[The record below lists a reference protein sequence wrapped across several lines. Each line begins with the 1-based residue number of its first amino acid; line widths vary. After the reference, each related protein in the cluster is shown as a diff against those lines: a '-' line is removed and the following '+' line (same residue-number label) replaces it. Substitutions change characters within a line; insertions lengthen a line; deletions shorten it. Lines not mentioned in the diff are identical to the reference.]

1 MLLTSLLLS
10 PLRLTPLLLIPVRLS
25 PLLFMLSLATPWLI
39 AAPPAELEYPTIQ
52 GHGGVFRI
60 AGKPELPRNGSK
72 VVVDVTSGGE
82 EGGVNQGFARAARFV
97 NLFAL
102 GGVKDFQM
110 AIVLHG
116 AATKEALS
124 DEAYS
129 KLFGKANPNRDLIR
143 QLRKAGVQI
152 LVCGQ
157 ALMHAGYDP
166 SQAAAEIDVALSAAT
181 AVINRQMQGYG
192 TLSIP

>member
-1 MLLTSLLLS
+1 MRFRLLLLAS
-10 PLRLTPLLLIPVRLS
+10 A
-25 PLLFMLSLATPWLI
+25 LATPWLT
-39 AAPPAELEYPTIQ
+39 AAPPAELEYPLIKD
-52 GHGGVFRI
+52 HGGVFRI
-60 AGKPELPRNGSK
+60 AGKPELPRGDSK
-72 VVVDVTSGGE
+72 VVVDVTAGDE
-82 EGGVNQGFARAARFV
+82 EGGVNKGFARAARFV

-129 KLFGKANPNRDLIR
+129 RLFGKANPNRALIR
-143 QLRKAGVQI
+143 QLRDAGVQI

-157 ALMHAGYDP
+157 ALNHAGYDP
-166 SQAAAEIDVALSAAT
+166 SQAAPEIDVALSAAT

-192 TLSIP
+192 FLPIE

>member
-1 MLLTSLLLS
+1 MRFTRLLLTLA
-10 PLRLTPLLLIPVRLS
+10 
-25 PLLFMLSLATPWLI
+25 LATPWLQ
-39 AAPPAELEYPTIQ
+39 AAPPAELEYPKIQ

-60 AGKPELPRNGSK
+60 SGKPELPRNGSK
-72 VVVDVTSGGE
+72 VVVDVTAGDL
-82 EGGVNQGFARAARFV
+82 EGGVNKGFARAARFV

-129 KLFGKANPNRDLIR
+129 KLFNKPNPNRDLIK
-143 QLRKAGVQI
+143 QLRGAGVEI

-157 ALMHAGYDP
+157 ALTHEGYEP
-166 SQAAAEIDVALSAAT
+166 SQASPEIAVALSAAT

-192 TLSIP
+192 YLEIP